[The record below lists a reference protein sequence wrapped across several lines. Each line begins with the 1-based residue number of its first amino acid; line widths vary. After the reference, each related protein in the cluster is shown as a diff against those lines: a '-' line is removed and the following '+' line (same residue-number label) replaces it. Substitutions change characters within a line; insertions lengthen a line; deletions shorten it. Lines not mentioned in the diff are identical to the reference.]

1 MSGMAQPP
9 VDYSVTEPAADGGR
23 LRRSP
28 AGVGW
33 GWWVALV
40 AVVLAALLAALLA
53 LDDGLEPTR
62 TVGVAAIMAEPAA
75 YEGDRLVVSARID
88 ELLTDRV
95 VTVGSDLA
103 ADDLLVLIAPNAFV
117 GGYGVGVP
125 MSVPLPAGQA
135 YEPGDVVQFAGTVR
149 AFDRDTMSE
158 DLGLVLDD
166 ELFGPYDDEPALV
179 ADRLDVTTVGRL
191 ADG

>member
-1 MSGMAQPP
+1 
-9 VDYSVTEPAADGGR
+9 
-23 LRRSP
+23 
-28 AGVGW
+28 
-33 GWWVALV
+33 
-40 AVVLAALLAALLA
+40 VVLAAILAALLA

-62 TVGVAAIMAEPAA
+62 TVGVAAIMAEPDA

-117 GGYGVGVP
+117 GGYGLGAP

-166 ELFGPYDDEPALV
+166 ELFGPYDDAPALV